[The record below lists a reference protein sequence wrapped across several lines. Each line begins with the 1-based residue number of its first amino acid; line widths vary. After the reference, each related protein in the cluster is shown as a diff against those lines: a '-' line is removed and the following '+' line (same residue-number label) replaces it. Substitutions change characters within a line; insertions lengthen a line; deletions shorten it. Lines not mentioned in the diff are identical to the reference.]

1 MAYLLAAAKVTIF
14 RRICSAGMKNVI
26 SRFARGGLRGELND
40 NRAGRHRAMGVNADA
55 TTLIKLMDIGTPT
68 NVSQA
73 Q

>member
-1 MAYLLAAAKVTIF
+1 MSSLLPERYNAD
-14 RRICSAGMKNVI
+14 I
-26 SRFARGGLRGELND
+26 SRYLND

>member
-1 MAYLLAAAKVTIF
+1 MKSE
-14 RRICSAGMKNVI
+14 RISPFWVGGYRPFSA
-26 SRFARGGLRGELND
+26 
-40 NRAGRHRAMGVNADA
+40 AMGVNADA